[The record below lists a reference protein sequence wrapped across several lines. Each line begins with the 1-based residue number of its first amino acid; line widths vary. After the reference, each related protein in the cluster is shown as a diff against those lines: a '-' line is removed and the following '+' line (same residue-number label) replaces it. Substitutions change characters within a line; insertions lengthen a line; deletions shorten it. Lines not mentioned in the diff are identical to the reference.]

1 MAETVTEGL
10 LGVRLE
16 AAGVLDQEAVIDGNP
31 TSSRSPDARRR
42 GPSLFAPAL

>member
-1 MAETVTEGL
+1 MAVTVTEGL
-10 LGVRLE
+10 LVRLE